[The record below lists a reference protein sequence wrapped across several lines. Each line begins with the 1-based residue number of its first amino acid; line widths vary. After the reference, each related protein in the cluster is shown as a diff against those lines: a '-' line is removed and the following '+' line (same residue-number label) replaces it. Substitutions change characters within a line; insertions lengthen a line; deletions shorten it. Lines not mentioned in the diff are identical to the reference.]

1 MELEVV
7 EELED
12 VDELVDECPSDAPPP
27 MEKLLEELPEDGM
40 GYNCP
45 SIMTELEAFK
55 PEELLD
61 ELPEELPEEDV
72 LFEPELPDDPDAV
85 YRLPPIE

>member
-1 MELEVV
+1 
-7 EELED
+7 
-12 VDELVDECPSDAPPP
+12 
-27 MEKLLEELPEDGM
+27 
-40 GYNCP
+40 
-45 SIMTELEAFK
+45 MTELEPFK